1 MKTTIGS
8 LVVVLVALSSVIA
21 WGGEPEMSNNPTA
34 GHQQADVQL
43 LKTAKM
49 RDLATSNLNAI
60 AASRNEVANF
70 CAKVKQ
76 GQIPIQ
82 NNNGI
87 WMVVVNESGTI
98 VKVANYESQKGPLV
112 YFMKRVFSDS
122 SHTNELHALGYEMFF
137 DTNGTLKS
145 CVRRDWDQVTK
156 FSGSGRLQLFS
167 TKTKE
172 GQYTAEWDESGRL
185 VSESGRKP

>member
-1 MKTTIGS
+1 M
-8 LVVVLVALSSVIA
+8 ALSSVIA
-21 WGGEPEMSNNPTA
+21 WGIEPEMSNNPTA
-34 GHQQADVQL
+34 GQQADVQL

-49 RDLATSNLNAI
+49 RDFATSNLNAI
-60 AASRNEVANF
+60 AASRNEVADF
-70 CAKVKQ
+70 GAKVKQ

-87 WMVVVNESGTI
+87 WMAVVNESGTI

-167 TKTKE
+167 TKTAE
-172 GQYTAEWDESGRL
+172 EQYTAEWDESGRL
-185 VSESGRKP
+185 VSESSSKP

>member
-1 MKTTIGS
+1 MKTIFRC
-8 LVVVLVALSSVIA
+8 LVAGLVALSA
-21 WGGEPEMSNNPTA
+21 ALAQGAEPEMSSATTN
-34 GHQQADVQL
+34 HQQPEVHL
-43 LKTAKM
+43 LKAAAM
-49 RDLATSNLNAI
+49 RQLVTSNLNAI
-60 AASRNEVANF
+60 DVSKDEVADF
-70 CAKVKQ
+70 RAKVKQ

-87 WMVVVNESGTI
+87 WMTVVNEGGTI

-156 FSGSGRLQLFS
+156 FSEGGRLQLFS

-185 VSESGRKP
+185 VSESGNKP